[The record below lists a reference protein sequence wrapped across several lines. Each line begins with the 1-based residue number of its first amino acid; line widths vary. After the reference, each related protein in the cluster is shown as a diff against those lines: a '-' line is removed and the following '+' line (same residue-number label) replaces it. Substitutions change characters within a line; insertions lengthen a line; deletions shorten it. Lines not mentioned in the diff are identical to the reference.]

1 MRVVGPRP
9 PDRARL
15 VAGLAAVLVDC
26 VDGGASVSFLWPFDA
41 GRAIAFWEAAL
52 DAVDRGE
59 RLVVVGE
66 DPSTGEVVGTVQVVF
81 AVPENQ
87 PHRADLAKMLVRR
100 RGRTRGVGA
109 ALLAAP
115 EEAASAAGRTLLV
128 LDTSSPA
135 AMRLYERHGWQR
147 VGSIPDYALT
157 TAGEPEATVVYFKQL
172 AR

>member
-1 MRVVGPRP
+1 MRVVGPHP

-15 VAGLAAVLVDC
+15 VAGLAAVLADC
-26 VDGGASVSFLWPFDA
+26 VDGGASVSFLWPFDV
-41 GRAIAFWEAAL
+41 GRATAFWEGAL

-59 RLVVVGE
+59 RLVVVAE
-66 DPSTGEVVGTVQVVF
+66 EATGEVVGTVQVVF

-87 PHRADLAKMLVRR
+87 PHRADLAKMLVHR

-109 ALLAAP
+109 ALLAAA
-115 EEAASAAGRTLLV
+115 EEAAAAAGRTLLV

-147 VGSIPDYALT
+147 VGTIPDYALT

>member
-1 MRVVGPRP
+1 MRVVGPHP

-15 VAGLAAVLVDC
+15 VAGLAEVLVDC
-26 VDGGASVSFLWPFDA
+26 VDGGASVSFLWPFDV
-41 GRAIAFWEAAL
+41 GRATAFWEAAL

-59 RLVVVGE
+59 RLVVVAE
-66 DPSTGEVVGTVQVVF
+66 EPATGEVVGTVQVVF

-87 PHRADLAKMLVRR
+87 PHRADLAKMLVHR
-100 RGRTRGVGA
+100 RGRARGVGA
-109 ALLAAP
+109 ALLAAA

-147 VGSIPDYALT
+147 VGTIPDYALT
-157 TAGEPEATVVYFKQL
+157 TAGEPEPTVVYFKQL

>member
-1 MRVVGPRP
+1 MRVVGPHP

-15 VAGLAAVLVDC
+15 VAGLAEVLVDC
-26 VDGGASVSFLWPFDA
+26 VDGGASVSFVWPFDV
-41 GRAIAFWEAAL
+41 GRATAFWEAAL

-59 RLVVVGE
+59 RLVVVAE
-66 DPSTGEVVGTVQVVF
+66 EPATGEVVGTVQVVF
-81 AVPENQ
+81 GCRRTSPTAPTS
-87 PHRADLAKMLVRR
+87 PRCWCTAAAAPAASVRPCSPPPRTR
-100 RGRTRGVGA
+100 RGGG
-109 ALLAAP
+109 P
-115 EEAASAAGRTLLV
+115 DLLV

-147 VGSIPDYALT
+147 VGTIPDYALT

>member
-1 MRVVGPRP
+1 MVGPHP

-26 VDGGASVSFLWPFDA
+26 VDGGASVSFLWPFDVV
-41 GRAIAFWEAAL
+41 RATAFWEATL

-59 RLVVVGE
+59 RLVVVAE
-66 DPSTGEVVGTVQVVF
+66 EPSTGEVVGTVQVVF

-87 PHRADLAKMLVRR
+87 PHRGDLAKMLVHR
-100 RGRTRGVGA
+100 RGRNRGVGA
-109 ALLAAP
+109 ALLAAA
-115 EEAASAAGRTLLV
+115 EQAASATGRTLLV

-135 AMRLYERHGWQR
+135 AMRLYERHGWQH
-147 VGSIPDYALT
+147 VGTIPDYALT
-157 TAGEPEATVVYFKQL
+157 TAGEPEATVVYFKRL